1 MPVKADA
8 KEQQLET
15 AMMAAALFLILVL
28 ILRLLVV
35 VFALMIDII
44 VSFACTRRVWL
55 VAGGRIAFTFYETGC
70 QIKIRRRA

>member
-8 KEQQLET
+8 KEQPLET

-28 ILRLLVV
+28 ILRSLVV

-44 VSFACTRRVWL
+44 VPSTCTRL
-55 VAGGRIAFTFYETGC
+55 V
-70 QIKIRRRA
+70 